1 MANKS
6 YTYALEGVAQEMWAN
21 PDMDGKLPSVPL
33 LDVGAG
39 IVDEAVASLTGGM
52 VPRLHVHPDERQ
64 PRLPAQTARQR
75 HGRVSRQRVVG
86 TVRTGRSWYGGG
98 LNGLYQVFSVMT
110 RGLRERA
117 TAAVR
122 MPPAVRTLLQC
133 VVTFHLILVTWVFF
147 RATSLAD
154 AVTVL
159 SRIAESLVGLPTLLW
174 VRLATGDVLL
184 SVALI
189 AVLVGVEAL
198 DERRPFWERLAVR
211 PRYVRWGVYYALLIG
226 LIVFGTWELQQF
238 VYMQFYE
245 VDRL

>member
-1 MANKS
+1 MENFRRS
-6 YTYALEGVAQEMWAN
+6 HFST
-21 PDMDGKLPSVPL
+21 SVPEL
-33 LDVGAG
+33 WTRRWHLSLAGWFRDYMYIPMGGSRVSPLRRHVNVMAVFLVSGLWARCELDVR
-39 IVDEAVASLTGGM
+39 GM
-52 VPRLHVHPDERQ
+52 
-64 PRLPAQTARQR
+64 
-75 HGRVSRQRVVG
+75 
-86 TVRTGRSWYGGG
+86 GGG
-98 LNGLYQVFSVMT
+98 LNGLYQVISVMT

>member
-1 MANKS
+1 MENFRRS
-6 YTYALEGVAQEMWAN
+6 HFST
-21 PDMDGKLPSVPL
+21 SVPEL
-33 LDVGAG
+33 WTRRWHLSLAG
-39 IVDEAVASLTGGM
+39 WFRDYMYIPMGGS
-52 VPRLHVHPDERQ
+52 
-64 PRLPAQTARQR
+64 
-75 HGRVSRQRVVG
+75 RVSPLRRHVNVMAVFLVSGLWHGANWTFVV
-86 TVRTGRSWYGGG
+86 WGG
-98 LNGLYQVFSVMT
+98 LNGLYQVISVMT

-238 VYMQFYE
+238 VYMQF
-245 VDRL
+245 